1 MDFGSDYVYAYDT
14 LEYEVISDEEFEGGM
29 DVSDETDSDSD
40 DDISFGSIA
49 EVAAPP
55 APGLPPAGA
64 PPLYELPPPPLRRA
78 TKATKAKAPAKRGRW
93 RSAPSEDVQVSEF
106 TPGRRER
113 RADTNI
119 VSINFQTL
127 VTPSNMHTG
136 DAVYCENCQAILS
149 HLCKLEDQGEAKVW
163 RCEFCGQQTEVDI
176 VEEEKPTQD
185 DVTFMLTPALSTTSS
200 GPKGTDNS
208 LVIFC
213 VDVSG
218 SMCITTE
225 VPGKLKLRGGG
236 SARNVRRMQDDRRD
250 QFLPNQNRNVTFVSR
265 LQAAQAAV
273 DQQLEEMSKN
283 HPNRRVALI
292 IFNNEVV
299 VVGDGKTTPVV
310 IAGDKLT
317 EKEELVKIGTDLPV
331 PGDIKSTRS
340 ILSSKI
346 FELEEGGAT
355 ALGPALLVATTMAS
369 QQPGSKVIICTDGL
383 ANVGLG
389 RLDIST
395 TEVQESSLDFY
406 ESVADT
412 AADKGV
418 SVSVISMKGTDCK
431 MIQLGKVADKTGGQI
446 NIVDPL
452 KLTQEFSTIL
462 EGRIIATNVVAT
474 LILHKQ
480 LFFHFEET
488 EESKV
493 VKNIGNVTSDTE
505 ITFEYGVRTKEKKDQ
520 APSSSTANQAPQEV
534 AVGGQSSEAAGQ
546 SSEGAGQSSEGAGQS
561 SEGAGQSSEGA
572 GQSSEAAGQSSEGA
586 GQSSEGAGQSSEGR
600 DTDELKELPFQLQVK
615 YTDVDGATAL
625 RVLTKTKPVT
635 RDRAQAEKKMKM
647 DVLAKHA
654 AQVSANLA
662 LDGMYTQSRS
672 RALMNQRLAWRH
684 KNSETHES
692 KSQRKAAHKTYG
704 AVFGKVKSVEN
715 YLNMAQKRETACQGR
730 TYSDEEEED
739 DDGTSEARAGLFSF
753 GASRATGSSLS
764 APAASGRGGSLFA
777 GKKGK
782 KKMLKVSRTKET
794 SDEAAQ
800 MLYDLKSASKVMKK

>member
-1 MDFGSDYVYAYDT
+1 MDFGSDFVYAYDS
-14 LEYEVISDEEFEGGM
+14 LEYEVISDDEYEGGM
-29 DVSDETDSDSD
+29 DVSDSDSDSED
-40 DDISFGSIA
+40 ELVSDSLVGLSPSPGTVGGGPADINSS
-49 EVAAPP
+49 V
-55 APGLPPAGA
+55 
-64 PPLYELPPPPLRRA
+64 PPPPPYLPPVAPRFRHIGA
-78 TKATKAKAPAKRGRW
+78 EKSKAKGAAKRGHW
-93 RSAPSEDVQVSEF
+93 RSAPPEGVERSSSEI
-106 TPGRRER
+106 TPGGRRER

-136 DAVYCENCQAILS
+136 DAVYCDNCQAILS
-149 HLCKLEDQGEAKVW
+149 HLCKLEDRGDVKVW
-163 RCEFCGQQTEVDI
+163 RCEFCGQQMEVDI
-176 VEEEKPTQD
+176 VEEEKPSQD
-185 DVTFMLTPALSTTSS
+185 DVTFMLTPALSTTTS

-236 SARNVRRMQDDRRD
+236 SARNVHRMQDDRRD
-250 QFLPNQNRNVTFVSR
+250 QFLPNQKRNVTFVSR

-283 HPNRRVALI
+283 NPNRRVALI

-317 EKEELVKIGTDLPV
+317 EKEELVKIGTDLPA
-331 PGDIKSTRS
+331 PGDIRTTRS
-340 ILSSKI
+340 TLSAKI

-406 ESVADT
+406 EGVADT

-480 LFFHFEET
+480 LFFHYEDT

-493 VKNIGNVTSDTE
+493 VKNVGNVTSDTE
-505 ITFEYGVRTKEKKDQ
+505 ITFEYGVRTKEKKDT
-520 APSSSTANQAPQEV
+520 APSNQVPKDG
-534 AVGGQSSEAAGQ
+534 AVGGP
-546 SSEGAGQSSEGAGQS
+546 SSEGAGPSSEGAGPS
-561 SEGAGQSSEGA
+561 SEGAGPSSDSGDAE
-572 GQSSEAAGQSSEGA
+572 QP
-586 GQSSEGAGQSSEGR
+586 
-600 DTDELKELPFQLQVK
+600 KELPFQLQVK

-635 RDRAQAEKKMKM
+635 KDRKQAEKKMKM
-647 DVLAKHA
+647 EVLAKHT

-662 LDGMYTQSRS
+662 LDGMYTQARS

-684 KNSETHES
+684 KNSDSHES
-692 KSQRKAAHKTYG
+692 KSSRKKAHKTYG

-715 YLNMAQKRETACQGR
+715 YLNMAQQRETASKGR
-730 TYSDEEEED
+730 TYSDDEEEED
-739 DDGTSEARAGLFSF
+739 MLETSSVAGGNRFDVKAPTPMASGSSVSAPSQGSGLFF
-753 GASRATGSSLS
+753 R
-764 APAASGRGGSLFA
+764 
-777 GKKGK
+777 GKKS
-782 KKMLKVSRTKET
+782 KKMLKVSRTTET

-800 MLYDLKSASKVMKK
+800 MMYDLKSASKVMKK

>member
-1 MDFGSDYVYAYDT
+1 MNFGSDYVFAYES
-14 LEYEVISDEEFEGGM
+14 LEYEVISDEEYELGM
-29 DVSDETDSDSD
+29 QVSDSDSD
-40 DDISFGSIA
+40 SDSDVTFGDSI
-49 EVAAPP
+49 VNVSP
-55 APGLPPAGA
+55 APLAGTSSLNPSVPGPPILLAANSSG
-64 PPLYELPPPPLRRA
+64 ERKRSQ
-78 TKATKAKAPAKRGRW
+78 KQKRGHW
-93 RSAPSEDVQVSEF
+93 RSAPLGDAKPEF
-106 TPGRRER
+106 PKVPQKGRRER

-119 VSINFQTL
+119 VSIDFQTL
-127 VTPSNMHTG
+127 VTPSDMHTG
-136 DAVYCENCQAILS
+136 DAVYCNNCQAILS
-149 HLCKLEDQGEAKVW
+149 HLCKLEDQGEVKVW
-163 RCEFCGQQTEVDI
+163 KCEFCGHKMEVDI
-176 VEEEKPTQD
+176 MEEEKPTRD

-200 GPKGTDNS
+200 GPKGTNNS

-213 VDVSG
+213 IDVSG

-236 SARNVRRMQDDRRD
+236 SARHVRRMQDDRHD

-283 HPNRRVALI
+283 HPNRRVGLI
-292 IFNNEVV
+292 IFNSEVV
-299 VVGDGKTTPVV
+299 VVGDGKSTPVV

-317 EKEELVKIGTDLPV
+317 EKEELVKIGTDLPC
-331 PGDIKSTRS
+331 PGDIRTTRATLST
-340 ILSSKI
+340 KI

-355 ALGPALLVATTMAS
+355 ALGPALLVASTMAS

-395 TEVQESSLDFY
+395 ADVQESSLDFY

-418 SVSVISMKGTDCK
+418 SISVISMKGTDCK

-474 LILHKQ
+474 FILHKQ
-480 LFFHFEET
+480 LFFHYEDT

-493 VKNIGNVTSDTE
+493 VKSVGNVTSDTE
-505 ITFEYGVRTKEKKDQ
+505 ITFEYGVRTKSNKDKDQ
-520 APSSSTANQAPQEV
+520 STAPSNQVPQEG
-534 AVGGQSSEAAGQ
+534 ATGGQ
-546 SSEGAGQSSEGAGQS
+546 SSEGAGQSSEGSVQS
-561 SEGAGQSSEGA
+561 SEGTGQSSDDDAEHP
-572 GQSSEAAGQSSEGA
+572 
-586 GQSSEGAGQSSEGR
+586 
-600 DTDELKELPFQLQVK
+600 KEMPFQLQVK

-625 RVLTKTKPVT
+625 RVLTKSKPVT
-635 RDRAQAEKKMKM
+635 KDRKQAEKKMKM
-647 DVLAKHA
+647 DVVAKHT

-662 LDGMYTQSRS
+662 LDGKYTQARS

-684 KNSETHES
+684 KKSDTHES
-692 KSQRKAAHKTYG
+692 KSERKAAHETYE
-704 AVFGKVKSVEN
+704 AVFGKVRSVEN
-715 YLNMAQKRETACQGR
+715 YLNMAQKRETASKGR
-730 TYSDEEEED
+730 TYSDDEED
-739 DDGTSEARAGLFSF
+739 DYESKVEYL
-753 GASRATGSSLS
+753 
-764 APAASGRGGSLFA
+764 APGYSVPAPTEKSGSLF
-777 GKKGK
+777 GRKKK
-782 KKMLKVSRTKET
+782 NKKMLKVSRTTET

-800 MLYDLKSASKVMKK
+800 MLYELKSASKVMKK

>member
-14 LEYEVISDEEFEGGM
+14 LEYEVISDEEYEAGM
-29 DVSDETDSDSD
+29 DVSDSDSDSED
-40 DDISFGSIA
+40 EIVSDSLI
-49 EVAAPP
+49 E
-55 APGLPPAGA
+55 LPSA
-64 PPLYELPPPPLRRA
+64 LDLTLSSTVPPPPPALPGAARKEKR
-78 TKATKAKAPAKRGRW
+78 KSGGKAKCKKRGHW
-93 RSAPSEDVQVSEF
+93 RSAPLGDADATNFDTVPS
-106 TPGRRER
+106 GRRER

-136 DAVYCENCQAILS
+136 DAVYCDSCQAILS
-149 HLCKLEDQGEAKVW
+149 HLCKLEDSGDAKVW
-163 RCEFCGQQTEVDI
+163 RCEFCGQEMVVDI

-185 DVTFMLTPALSTTSS
+185 DVTFMLSPALSTTSS
-200 GPKGTDNS
+200 GPKGTDSS

-236 SARNVRRMQDDRRD
+236 SARHVHRLQEDRRD
-250 QFLPNQNRNVTFVSR
+250 QFLPNQKRNVTFVSR

-299 VVGDGKTTPVV
+299 VLGDGKTTPVT

-317 EKEELVKIGTDLPV
+317 EREELVKIGSDLPC
-331 PGDIKSTRS
+331 PGDIKSARS
-340 ILSSKI
+340 TLSTKI

-395 TEVQESSLDFY
+395 REMQETSLDFY
-406 ESVADT
+406 ESVAET

-418 SVSVISMKGTDCK
+418 SVSVISMEGTDCK
-431 MIQLGKVADKTGGQI
+431 LIQLGKVADKTGGQI

-480 LFFHFEET
+480 LFFHYEDT
-488 EESKV
+488 KESKV
-493 VKNIGNVTSDTE
+493 VKNVGNVTSDTE
-505 ITFEYGVRTKEKKDQ
+505 VTFEYGVRTKQKKETGQ
-520 APSSSTANQAPQEV
+520 SGSTSNQVPQEGAFGGPSSEGA
-534 AVGGQSSEAAGQ
+534 GQSSGQ
-546 SSEGAGQSSEGAGQS
+546 SSEGAGQSSDSGTA
-561 SEGAGQSSEGA
+561 
-572 GQSSEAAGQSSEGA
+572 
-586 GQSSEGAGQSSEGR
+586 
-600 DTDELKELPFQLQVK
+600 DEPKELPFQLQVK

-635 RDRAQAEKKMKM
+635 KDRSQAERKMNI
-647 DVLAKHA
+647 DVLGKHS

-662 LDGMYTQSRS
+662 LDGMYTQARS

-684 KNSETHES
+684 KKGDSHES
-692 KSQRKAAHKTYG
+692 RSQQRKANKTYG
-704 AVFGKVKSVEN
+704 AVFGKVRSVEN
-715 YLNMAQKRETACQGR
+715 YLNQAQKRESASTGK
-730 TYSDEEEED
+730 TYSDDED
-739 DDGTSEARAGLFSF
+739 EGERSLGDNAIVDTNKFAVKAPTPMASGSSVLAPAAGLFSF
-753 GASRATGSSLS
+753 LGD
-764 APAASGRGGSLFA
+764 
-777 GKKGK
+777 KKNK
-782 KKMLKVSRTKET
+782 KKLKVSRTTET

-800 MLYDLKSASKVMKK
+800 MLYDLKVPSKVMKK